1 MSNIKL
7 LMYAFF
13 SEQSALLAVFSSHPV
28 WQRAVLFFTGHFI
41 SSILFSMLVTA
52 ALPRRFTG
60 SRPWLLAFFF
70 CFNFFIPA
78 LGAVGTLTVLLYF
91 LRFYEK
97 KVRPEFFHA
106 PLPPFMS
113 EAADPGA
120 GMGEGGAWSRLRA
133 GNLPREQRLKALLA
147 VGAVGGG
154 NAGNFLQQATADH
167 DDEIRLLAFNL
178 CERQEQTIQK
188 VIASQLAELETAD
201 TPERKGILCQ
211 GLAFSYWEMIY
222 RSLVQQDLR
231 DFFME
236 KAAYYSDQALL
247 HGSGSSELRLL
258 ICRISLYRG
267 DLEKA
272 RESIQAAV
280 DAGADSARALPYQ
293 AELAFYSRD
302 LKEVRRLLA
311 QEKALRLKPG
321 IGPVARFWSIAHD

>member
-7 LMYAFF
+7 LVYAFI
-13 SEQSALLAVFSSHPV
+13 SEQSALLAVFSAHPV
-28 WQRAVLFFTGHFI
+28 WQRVFLFFTGHFI

-52 ALPRRFTG
+52 ALPRRLSG

-91 LRFYEK
+91 LRFYQK
-97 KVRPEFFHA
+97 KERPEFFHA
-106 PLPPFMS
+106 PLPPFLA

-147 VGAVGGG
+147 VGAAGGG
-154 NAGNFLQQATADH
+154 NAGNFLQHATADH

-178 CERQEQTIQK
+178 CERQEQTIQGA
-188 VIASQLAELETAD
+188 IARQLGELESANTLAKK
-201 TPERKGILCQ
+201 EALCR

-222 RSLVQQDLR
+222 RSLVQQDLKN
-231 DFFME
+231 FFME
-236 KAAYYSDQALL
+236 KAAHYSDQALQY
-247 HGSGSSELRLL
+247 GSNSSDLL
-258 ICRISLYRG
+258 LLTCRISLYRG
-267 DLEKA
+267 DLCKA
-272 RESIQAAV
+272 RESVQAAV
-280 DAGADSARALPYQ
+280 DAGADSARTLPYQ

-321 IGPVARFWSIAHD
+321 IGPVARFWSNAHD